1 MASSQQ
7 RLDNERRNSITS
19 TISLWDKLPETKS
32 APVDIA
38 NDNDFIDEDDPTEND
53 TEEEVDILD
62 NNPPTTVHKRFA
74 SSLNLK
80 NLEQSV
86 QLWQFEEY
94 DQIKII
100 AHQEDMGRAKTE
112 LQRRLSS
119 QELRWIPNDGE
130 RIRSWHLGLSF
141 LRFQL
146 KRTQQIDMIL
156 LTSIRP
162 FACWFR
168 FKNTVEEQQNRRVVT
183 QTERLQP
190 IRYGHPP
197 RFRIFLRYGALIE
210 LDEFRY
216 SSQHSWSNNLPTRF
230 ALFIDNERS
239 GGTIEW
245 VMEDSE
251 ERKKKQLLAKNVDRY
266 VIIHLL
272 PDGFAMY
279 ICQKCNMNEFI
290 AVAGKPRNVVRSPS
304 HPSSDPLRGPM
315 RSRGLI
321 RPLLVAAPVRQRPS
335 YDKYKRIGTR
345 EGIHFPTVQFEFR
358 IDPNQLANEQARNA
372 VQRTYNVLIQFFTS
386 HHIKICYG
394 RINSNPGPQIDLL
407 STLKLPSLIM
417 KYSWQMLLNIG
428 YRLQVQIDHQF
439 CDDLSLLSREKWNAD
454 DLFYRVCVYLWR
466 LFTLEPFVNLTEKLN
481 EAIAE
486 SKRKRENSTFGLIN
500 SLNCEYNTETYVP
513 SVTLTPTLIRI
524 KPLKLCRTNRVLRAT
539 QEFGNA
545 LEHFALV
552 DIRDENGERLQSF
565 HFRDLH
571 GHFLEYLERG
581 FPLMDNNRA
590 YRYLHHSQSQ
600 IRSSQFWFYH
610 HEPGLNR
617 SLDEAYE
624 WMGTFD
630 AERNV
635 AKNASRIALCF
646 STTTPTIEIDP
657 QYVHSIPDIKTTDE
671 KLVFT
676 DGCGTLSE
684 KLSHDIRKSLGKGP
698 FSVVQFRYAGAKG
711 VVSVNPQ
718 LGPGYRLCIRRS
730 MDKFVSEHRC
740 FEVCKVSAPRSLYLN
755 RQVILLLSNR
765 RVADSVFLMLQ
776 QRNNFALIRSLLR
789 NDDAKYLLVEK
800 LPYWFLP
807 IGAKIDFVHEPFFRQ
822 VLITAC
828 LSSVRD
834 ILRRTRI
841 CVSRNKARNM
851 FGIIDEY
858 NVLKPDEVFVQYTQ
872 LHDRE
877 DANGRGKSKTTR
889 ILHNCKVVVTKNP
902 CHHPGDVRT
911 FTAVDHA
918 ALKHL
923 KDVIVFSQQGN
934 CPAPHQISGSD
945 LDGDEYAVI
954 WHEDLVPL
962 QTDNAEPYNYD
973 SNTKPMELDRPVG
986 RSDIHDVVLN
996 IAESDFLGR
1005 LSNLHLAYA
1014 DLFGVDSDIKP
1025 QADVLSTIGLAG
1037 AISEEVDSGKT
1048 GVHPLN
1054 DMKIKKQKDAL
1065 GDSRPDFMENANM
1078 KSYRSDKILGKLYRA
1093 SRRTLPLWN
1102 KLLRRHRY
1110 LRHLQVRTP
1119 EDEDEEQ
1126 DQEVIVEDDQANMIP
1141 LDSSLLT
1148 TNQSSVNHEM
1158 SAIASQLFYVYRQ
1171 EMLEILNLYGLSHES
1186 DLWCRQATNIAGS
1199 ELEDTAFTQLEQLV
1213 TRTRDAF
1220 SMHLMSFCPNDNSN
1234 CDGTTAFE
1242 SLCDYC
1248 QHLHNSV
1255 ASALYREA
1263 YSGQNGL
1270 ERAPILSLP
1279 WLFAA
1284 ALLKSHKRELTPMQG
1299 LLSVGMRAAINL
1311 LIENNRLKLDGLTIE
1326 FRTSKNDQLIANIDC
1341 TVCVFVEILHRCL
1354 KPKSFTLWPM
1364 ILSKFIRETKS
1375 FTCEASSVEE
1385 YNTIDD
1391 WSLVFSNHDQDDMY
1405 VATLISIQWTEDVDE
1420 LMHSYFENI
1429 LEICFTLSQSM
1440 EDDNIDY
1447 LRVSEEIILILQ
1459 RIAIEETPFPK
1470 KHRK

>member
-7 RLDNERRNSITS
+7 RLTNNERRDSITS
-19 TISLWDKLPETKS
+19 TASLWDKLPETKP

-38 NDNDFIDEDDPTEND
+38 DDNDFIDEDDLTEND
-53 TEEEVDILD
+53 TEDEFDTRTSDSNLPIA
-62 NNPPTTVHKRFA
+62 VHKRFA
-74 SSLNLK
+74 SSSNLQ
-80 NLEQSV
+80 NLEQNV
-86 QLWQFEEY
+86 RLWEFEQY
-94 DQIKII
+94 NQIKII
-100 AHQEDMGRAKTE
+100 THQEHIERAKIE

-119 QELRWIPNDGE
+119 QELRWISNDDE

-141 LRFQL
+141 LCFQL
-146 KRTQQIDMIL
+146 KRTYQIDMIR

-162 FACWFR
+162 FTVWLR
-168 FKNTVEEQQNRRVVT
+168 FKNNVEQQQKRRVVT
-183 QTERLQP
+183 KPERVKP

-197 RFRIFLRYGALIE
+197 RFCVLLRYGALTE

-216 SSQHSWSNNLPTRF
+216 SSEHSWPNDLPKKF
-230 ALFIDNERS
+230 SLFIDNERS

-245 VMEDSE
+245 VIEDPE
-251 ERKKKQLLAKNVDRY
+251 NRIKKQMLAKNVDRY
-266 VIIHLL
+266 VIVHLL

-279 ICQKCNMNEFI
+279 ICQKCNMSEFSA
-290 AVAGKPRNVVRSPS
+290 AVQKSRKAVEKFSLPS
-304 HPSSDPLRGPM
+304 YSRRRGPM
-315 RSRGLI
+315 RPSITVDNR
-321 RPLLVAAPVRQRPS
+321 VTQRVS
-335 YDKYKRIGTR
+335 YEKYKRIGIR
-345 EGIHFPTVQFEFR
+345 NGGIYFPTVQFELR

-372 VQRTYNVLIQFFTS
+372 VQRTYHVLIQFFTS
-386 HHIKICYG
+386 HHIKVCYG
-394 RINSNPGPQIDLL
+394 RVNSNPGPRIDLL
-407 STLKLPSLIM
+407 PTLKLPSLIM

-428 YRLQVQIDHQF
+428 YRLQVQIDHRF
-439 CDDLSLLSREKWNAD
+439 CHDISLLSREKWNAD

-466 LFTLEPFVNLTEKLN
+466 LFTLEPFVNLSEKLN
-481 EAIAE
+481 DAIEE

-500 SLNCEYNTETYVP
+500 SLNCEHNTETYVP

-539 QEFGNA
+539 QEFGKA

-571 GHFLEYLERG
+571 GHFLGYLEHG
-581 FPLMDNNRA
+581 FPLMDNNRD

-617 SLDEAYE
+617 SLYEAYE
-624 WMGTFD
+624 WMGAFD
-630 AERNV
+630 TERNV

-646 STTTPTIEIDP
+646 STTTPTIEIDLE
-657 QYVHSIPDIKTTDE
+657 YVRSIPDIKTKDE

-676 DGCGTLSE
+676 DGCGTLSQQ
-684 KLSHDIRKSLGKGP
+684 LRDDIQKSLGKRP

-718 LGPGYRLCIRRS
+718 LGPGYHLCIRHS

-765 RVADSVFLMLQ
+765 RIADSVFLMLQ

-789 NDDAKYLLVEK
+789 NDDAKYLLGEK

-807 IGAKIDFVHEPFFRQ
+807 YGAKIDFVHEPFFRQ
-822 VLITAC
+822 LVITAC

-834 ILRRTRI
+834 LLRRTRI

-877 DANGRGKSKTTR
+877 DTNGRGKRKDTR
-889 ILHNCKVVVTKNP
+889 ILRNCKVVVTKNP

-923 KDVIVFSQQGN
+923 NDVIVFSQQGN

-954 WHEDLVPL
+954 WHEDIVPL

-973 SNTKPMELDRPVG
+973 SNNKPLELDRPVE
-986 RSDIHDVVLN
+986 RKDIHDVVLN

-1014 DLFGVDSDIKP
+1014 DRFGVDSDIKP
-1025 QADVLSTIGLAG
+1025 QPDVLSTIKLAG

-1065 GDSRPDFMENANM
+1065 GDSRPDFMENTNM
-1078 KSYRSDKILGKLYRA
+1078 KSYKSDKILGKLYRA

-1119 EDEDEEQ
+1119 EDDDEEQ
-1126 DQEVIVEDDQANMIP
+1126 DEEVIGEDDQANIIP
-1141 LDSSLLT
+1141 LDPSLLN
-1148 TNQSSVNHEM
+1148 TNLSSVNHEM
-1158 SAIASQLFYVYRQ
+1158 SEIASQLFYVYRQ

-1213 TRTRDAF
+1213 TRTREAF
-1220 SMHLMSFCPNDNSN
+1220 SIQLIPFCPNDIST
-1234 CDGTTAFE
+1234 CDGTAAFE
-1242 SLCDYC
+1242 SLCRHC
-1248 QHLHNSV
+1248 QQLHNSV
-1255 ASALYREA
+1255 AAALYREA

-1284 ALLKSHKRELTPMQG
+1284 ALLKSHKRELTPMEG
-1299 LLSVGMRAAINL
+1299 LLTVRMEAAIKL
-1311 LIENNRLKLDGLTIE
+1311 LIDNSRLKLDGLRVE
-1326 FRTSKNDQLIANIDC
+1326 FRSSENHQLIANIDWS
-1341 TVCVFVEILHRCL
+1341 VCVFVEILHNCL
-1354 KPKSFTLWPM
+1354 KPNSFNSWPM

-1375 FTCEASSVEE
+1375 FECEASSVKQ
-1385 YNTIDD
+1385 YNAIDD
-1391 WSLVFSNHDQDDMY
+1391 WLLVFNNHDQDDIY
-1405 VATLISIQWTEDVDE
+1405 AATLISIQWPEDVDE

-1429 LEICFTLSQSM
+1429 LEICYTLSQSM
-1440 EDDNIDY
+1440 EDDNNDC
-1447 LRVSEEIILILQ
+1447 LQVSEEIILILQ
-1459 RIAIEETPFPK
+1459 RVAIEETPFPK
-1470 KHRK
+1470 NYRK